1 MAELITI
8 ARPYA
13 EAAFRIAQENRA
25 FAAWSEMLG
34 LVSAVAADA
43 RVAAALD
50 NPKLTAA
57 DKEALLL
64 SICGDRLDPLGRNF
78 VHVLV
83 DAKRVAVLPQIVE
96 LFEALRNDAEGVAK
110 AEIASAFPLTD
121 TELAGLKASLEKHFG
136 RKIDATVAVDPSL
149 IGGARIR
156 VGDTVIDGSV
166 QAKLAAMATKLH
178 G

>member
-50 NPKLTAA
+50 DPKLTAA

>member
-1 MAELITI
+1 MAELTTI

-13 EAAFRIAQENRA
+13 EAAFRIAQETGA
-25 FAAWSEMLG
+25 FPAWSDMLG
-34 LVSAVAADA
+34 LVSAVTADP
-43 RVAAALD
+43 RVAEALD

-64 SICGDRLDPLGRNF
+64 SICGDRLDTSGRNF
-78 VHVLV
+78 VRVLV
-83 DAKRVAVLPQIVE
+83 DANRVAVLPEIATLYE
-96 LFEALRNDAEGVAK
+96 TLRNDAEGVAK
-110 AEIASAFPLTD
+110 AEITSAFPLTD
-121 TELAGLKASLEKHFG
+121 AELAELKAGLEKRFG
-136 RKIDATVAVDPSL
+136 RRIDATVEVDASL

-166 QAKLAAMATKLH
+166 QAKLAAMATRLH

>member
-34 LVSAVAADA
+34 LVSAVAADS

-83 DAKRVAVLPQIVE
+83 EAKRVAVLPQIVE

-166 QAKLAAMATKLH
+166 QAKLAAMATRLH

>member
-25 FAAWSEMLG
+25 FAAWSEMLR
-34 LVSAVAADA
+34 LVSAVTADS

-78 VHVLV
+78 VRVLV
-83 DAKRVAVLPQIVE
+83 DARRVAVLPQIVE

-110 AEIASAFPLTD
+110 AEIASAFPLSD

>member
-43 RVAAALD
+43 RVAGALD

>member
-1 MAELITI
+1 MAELTTI

-13 EAAFRIAQENRA
+13 EAAFALAREQNALPVWSQMLKLAGAVVADPRIAE
-25 FAAWSEMLG
+25 
-34 LVSAVAADA
+34 
-43 RVAAALD
+43 ALD
-50 NPKLTAA
+50 NPKLDTPA
-57 DKEALLL
+57 KESLLL

>member
-1 MAELITI
+1 
-8 ARPYA
+8 
-13 EAAFRIAQENRA
+13 
-25 FAAWSEMLG
+25 
-34 LVSAVAADA
+34 
-43 RVAAALD
+43 VAAALD
-50 NPKLTAA
+50 NPRLTAA
-57 DKEALLL
+57 DKEALLR
-64 SICGDRLDPLGRNF
+64 SICGDRPDPLGRNF

>member
-13 EAAFRIAQENRA
+13 EAAFRIARDSRA
-25 FAAWSEMLG
+25 FPAWSDTLA
-34 LVSAVAADA
+34 LLSAVASDA
-43 RVAAALD
+43 RVASALD
-50 NPKLTAA
+50 NPKLTSA

-83 DAKRVAVLPQIVE
+83 EAKRVAVLPQIAALYE
-96 LFEALRNDAEGVAK
+96 TLRNEAEGVAT

-121 TELAGLKASLEKHFG
+121 AELAGIKAALEKHFG
-136 RKIDATVAVDPSL
+136 RKIEATVEVDPAL

-178 G
+178 N